1 MKNTTKLSH
10 KLIAVFLTFTFLPSL
25 LPVNYIMASNTGPNA
40 PEAAG
45 FEPVDATDMVNLGSG
60 DLAYSLPLM
69 DVDGFPIT
77 LGYHAGITSTLDASW
92 AGLGWYLN
100 TGAIN
105 RQQIGVPDDWK
116 GGTAIN
122 FISYEDAETTYNIG
136 VGFAA
141 GPAEAGVGVSWG
153 GNKGISGSVSA
164 SVSLS
169 NLGAVSTGDNLDVGI
184 GASASTDGGYYI
196 GGYANARLSK
206 NSKVGINA
214 SAGYS
219 SSGWTA
225 SGNLGLTQSNSSR
238 VSSIG
243 IGYDTS
249 GTFSIN
255 GGGGGVEGI
264 TGGGGM
270 SMGSFS
276 SGDYDV
282 SVSNQGFKISGQGI
296 GIPVFLKFG
305 RTKVTY
311 SLRKGYKDTA
321 YGAMYSAVASKPNP
335 TVSPDNLF
343 TDYQNRYTYMDVY
356 EQTLPQEEE
365 EFITDFRPNEEKLNF
380 TYAGYDNFEV
390 QANGLNGR
398 LKARIFDNVT
408 LFNRGFD
415 ASDTEESNR
424 KKHVFYHKSGL
435 TSTRGFGQGTNH
447 QMQMYFE
454 GGFSS
459 RELIAPSTNDFTGS
473 SLSTLVDNP
482 PPFESSFAS
491 KLDKRATTPSYVE
504 VFTNE
509 ELYNGGLAL
518 GIVEPENLPFS
529 VRNNSNVVDP
539 DGIGAYKITSP
550 DGKTYH
556 FTIPVYH
563 YETVKRTLLKTANQ
577 NPYDADDVSESRQYN
592 KYATH
597 WLLTAVTGPDYVDT
611 NSDGRVGGNDYGYWV
626 RLDHGKWSDGYTWKQ
641 PYEDEARLYTT
652 NRLSEIDDEDFGYFS
667 FGRKQLYYLNK
678 IVSREHTAFFVKD
691 IRHDAVGKTFRY
703 SFANANAGI
712 GGNGPDE
719 IGATGNQGGLNQSDE
734 NLHVRELFVPYE
746 EEYTLR
752 LDKIAL
758 VKNDVASNLQ
768 TNSGSNL
775 GSGLSNYQEN
785 QIVNGTW
792 RSPDFRNAY
801 SANYEYL
808 LHQEDNVID
817 VNDFTASGI
826 QSNVL
831 REIRF
836 QHSYDL
842 AKNSPN
848 SIVTAQN
855 PFKGKLTLDRV
866 QFLGKGGANY
876 MPPYAFEYYDEEK
889 ENISLAGIRQD
900 LKNELNITN
909 DDDPRYRREYTKRKN
924 LFVDNWGYIQG
935 DEDRWSLK
943 SIQLPQGATINL
955 TYEEDKYWIEA
966 FARRYWEDNLQFAVK
981 RDGNAVPGS
990 YMYIYIR
997 NEDGISSSSQVD
1009 FNDYFTIGEQVYLDL
1024 WLIRTYDNGIFS
1036 EDFLGGID
1044 LPGNYSYRPE
1054 VDQIADNTLVI
1065 KVYRDPLN
1073 PLDFCPPSSS
1083 STRCDTRAVID
1094 KSNAFDFDLLAYFDN
1109 EGKGSNK
1116 HVQLPRGEYENSVGD
1131 GADHHTMSYKL
1142 LANKVPEN
1150 EIGGGLRVTKIETL
1164 SSDGNTG
1171 VLEYNY
1177 NFPTGHERA
1186 GRSSGITSFS
1196 PVDGLKFV
1204 PYQSELPNPGVQYE
1218 YVTLFR
1224 KDGNGDILDYTRYNF
1239 HVLKP
1244 VFDIFKENIVLE
1256 GHEDLQTNPNQSPL
1270 FEASVASQS
1279 QGDITSKS
1287 IDVRV
1292 NTAILGQ
1299 FKEIT
1304 QYNPFGH
1311 AISKVS
1317 YDYTNGEPLT
1327 EDGKG
1332 YVRESFNSLKSV
1344 FQSNTDGVNN
1354 INLDGR
1360 LLSISTRTDYSNMLQ
1375 KVTNQANGLTTSV
1388 EYGEV
1393 DAILGSFRESKTLLA
1408 DGTYKREYRIPAY
1421 EVYSDMGPKSLAPAN
1436 KNMLTQ
1442 EAMMITD
1449 VGSGSQW
1456 NSTSATVTTWKN
1468 STLYN
1473 ADASPTNDG
1482 IWRKHE
1488 SYVWDNTLDAKGTF
1502 GRVITSSDFD
1512 WNGSEQTNPQWQKIS
1527 ETTRY
1532 DNWSSPLEVKDIND
1546 TYASTKMG
1554 DNATKIYASGNAGY
1568 NEIFYSGAED
1578 LNGSD
1583 FGGEVLKGTAQENS
1597 TYAHTGSKSLRITSG
1612 QNAFQVAVT
1621 EGKIDQ
1627 YKVSLWSRFGNHSDT
1642 RVRVGST
1649 TVSPTVGETVRAGEW
1664 VQLNYYFTVSGTQN
1678 IEVFTSGGTLYV
1690 DDFRLHPVNSSVN
1703 SYVYNQWDELTHILG
1718 ANNMGTQYEYDSAGR
1733 LSNTYTEVADFNGA
1747 GTGGFKQT
1755 SNHQYNYQDLGGN

>member
-1 MKNTTKLSH
+1 
-10 KLIAVFLTFTFLPSL
+10 
-25 LPVNYIMASNTGPNA
+25 MASNTGPNA

-45 FEPVDATDMVNLGSG
+45 FEPIDATDMVNLGSG

-169 NLGAVSTGDNLDVGI
+169 NLGAINTGENLDVGI
-184 GASASTDGGYYI
+184 GASASTDGGYYV

-255 GGGGGVEGI
+255 SGSGGVEGI
-264 TGGGGM
+264 TGGGGL

-335 TVSPDNLF
+335 TFLPDNLF

-356 EQTLPQEEE
+356 EQALPQEEE

-415 ASDTEESNR
+415 ASDTEENNR

-435 TSTRGFGQGTNH
+435 TSNRGFGQGTNH

-459 RELIAPSTNDFTGS
+459 RELIAPSTNDFTGT
-473 SLSTLVDNP
+473 SLNALVDNP

-491 KLDKRATTPSYVE
+491 KVDKRATTPSYVE

-509 ELYNGGLAL
+509 ELYNSGSAL
-518 GIVEPENLPFS
+518 GVVEPENLPFS
-529 VRNNSNVVDP
+529 ERNNSNVVDP

-597 WLLTAVTGPDYVDT
+597 WLLTAVTGPDYVDA

-758 VKNDVASNLQ
+758 VKNEVAGNLQ
-768 TNSGSNL
+768 TNSGTNL
-775 GSGLSNYQEN
+775 GNGLSNYQEN

-855 PFKGKLTLDRV
+855 PFKGKLTLDKV

-876 MPPYAFEYYDEEK
+876 MPPYTFEYYDEEK

-900 LKNELNITN
+900 LKNELSITN
-909 DDDPRYRREYTKRKN
+909 DNDPRYRREYTKRKN
-924 LFVDNWGYIQG
+924 LLVDNWGYIQG
-935 DEDRWSLK
+935 DEDRWSLR

-955 TYEEDKYWIEA
+955 TYQEDTYWTEA
-966 FARRYWEDNLQFAVK
+966 FSRRYWEENLQFSVYNNPNQDWGCNGNGFIGY
-981 RDGNAVPGS
+981 RDLK
-990 YMYIYIR
+990 IYVQ
-997 NEDGISSSSQVD
+997 NLSGIEQDYVAD
-1009 FNDYFTIGEQVYLDL
+1009 FTEYFTVGERVYLDL
-1024 WLIRTYDNGIFS
+1024 WICKREDKLIGSDDQNWVNIPGTIDDIPQDIKQFSCADEIMTPMVVEDILPNNTMILSVGIAVNPNTYFYLGPGGVNASPISNNLSSLYYYGKVDDQGSPRFQAGI
-1036 EDFLGGID
+1036 
-1044 LPGNYSYRPE
+1044 
-1054 VDQIADNTLVI
+1054 
-1065 KVYRDPLN
+1065 
-1073 PLDFCPPSSS
+1073 
-1083 STRCDTRAVID
+1083 
-1094 KSNAFDFDLLAYFDN
+1094 
-1109 EGKGSNK
+1109 
-1116 HVQLPRGEYENSVGD
+1116 RGECRDIGSQQSAHSMTYR
-1131 GADHHTMSYKL
+1131 L

-1150 EIGGGLRVTKIETL
+1150 EMGGGLRVARIETT
-1164 SSDGNTG
+1164 SSDGNVG
-1171 VLEYNY
+1171 VLEYDY
-1177 NFPTGHERA
+1177 NFPQGHERA
-1186 GRSSGITSFS
+1186 GASSGITSFA
-1196 PVDGLKFV
+1196 PVDGRQFV
-1204 PYQSELPNPGVQYE
+1204 PYQSELPSPGVQYE

-1224 KDGNGDILDYTRYNF
+1224 KDGNGDVLDYTRYIF
-1239 HVLKP
+1239 YTLQP
-1244 VFDIFKENIVLE
+1244 ATDIFRENIVLE
-1256 GHEDLQTNPNQSPL
+1256 GHEDLQTNPDQSPL

-1344 FQSNTDGVNN
+1344 FRSNTDGVNN

-1488 SYVWDNTLDAKGTF
+1488 SYVWDNTLDAEGTF

-1512 WNGSEQTNPQWQKIS
+1512 WNGNEQTNTQWQKIS

-1532 DNWSSPLEVKDIND
+1532 DYWSSPLEVKDIND
-1546 TYASTKMG
+1546 TYASSKMG

-1578 LNGSD
+1578 LNGSG

-1678 IEVFTSGGTLYV
+1678 VEVITSGGTLYV

-1733 LSNTYTEVADFNGA
+1733 LSNTYTEVVDFNGA